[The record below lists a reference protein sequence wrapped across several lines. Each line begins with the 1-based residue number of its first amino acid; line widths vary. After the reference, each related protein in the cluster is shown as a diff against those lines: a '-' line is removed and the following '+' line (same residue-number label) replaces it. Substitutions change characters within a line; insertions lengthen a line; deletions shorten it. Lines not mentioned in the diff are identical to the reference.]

1 MSVSYE
7 DVVNAYALIQ
17 NHIINTESYYSNV
30 LSETLGCKIIV
41 KYENKQHTGS
51 FKVRG
56 ALNKLLSLSKA
67 EKQNG
72 IIAMSAGNHSQGVA
86 YSAKILGIKST
97 IVMPDNTPFDK
108 IRKTS
113 DLGADV
119 IIHGESLNDA
129 EKHVDSLVKKNNF
142 TKIHPFNDKFI
153 IAGQG
158 TLALEFIEDHPD
170 IDTLLV
176 PVGGGGLIA
185 GCSLIA
191 KHLNKKIEVIGVE
204 TELFPSLYNVYN
216 LSLIHI

>member
-30 LSETLGCKIIV
+30 LSEMLGCQIIV

-56 ALNKLLSLSKA
+56 ALNKLLSLSKE

-119 IIHGESLNDA
+119 IIHGETLNDA
-129 EKHVDSLVKKNNF
+129 EKYVDSMVKKCNF
-142 TKIHPFNDKFI
+142 TKIPVSYTHL
-153 IAGQG
+153 
-158 TLALEFIEDHPD
+158 TLP
-170 IDTLLV
+170 TTPYV
-176 PVGGGGLIA
+176 
-185 GCSLIA
+185 
-191 KHLNKKIEVIGVE
+191 
-204 TELFPSLYNVYN
+204 
-216 LSLIHI
+216 